1 MPNPKKVL
9 ESAKRAEVKL
19 RALAKAKVRV
29 HAAAVRRLAKA
40 REQAERAAMRGSRK
54 AITRERRLVTADFQA
69 FKTATPTEKARV
81 KRTIE
86 SQIGRLRKIEDRI
99 EMPSHTASGEFT
111 PYQSARA
118 VERNIK
124 AAALH
129 GAYSTG
135 AKRRY
140 KSRPLTERERAS
152 EALTSDTYMHIAGIV
167 RDNAIKKR
175 SSVKAAP
182 KKGGPKKPPSPAQLA
197 ARAKFVAMVRAKAA
211 KKGK

>member
-54 AITRERRLVTADFQA
+54 AITRERRLVAADFQA

-86 SQIGRLRKIEDRI
+86 SQIGRLRKIEHKI
-99 EMPSHTASGEFT
+99 ELPDYGSGLPLGLYGLAKMAEH
-111 PYQSARA
+111 
-118 VERNIK
+118 
-124 AAALH
+124 H
-129 GAYSTG
+129 GTG
-135 AKRRY
+135 MRHR
-140 KSRPLTERERAS
+140 
-152 EALTSDTYMHIAGIV
+152 LTSSKKV
-167 RDNAIKKR
+167 RQISPKKKR
-175 SSVKAAP
+175 AAT
-182 KKGGPKKPPSPAQLA
+182 KKTGSKKPPSPAQLA